1 MVSSHVLR
9 LSSPV
14 FEAMFDSQMI
24 ESQSKRLS
32 VEVASKE
39 AFEAFYEMLVPVS
52 ARKRRVLESDLAGIL
67 SLSDYYQVDAL
78 REECEDLMSK
88 MNPSPWLLVLSY
100 KHQLLKEYERCA
112 DAIAAGLLN
121 FS

>member
-1 MVSSHVLR
+1 
-9 LSSPV
+9 
-14 FEAMFDSQMI
+14 
-24 ESQSKRLS
+24 
-32 VEVASKE
+32 
-39 AFEAFYEMLVPVS
+39 MLVPVS
-52 ARKRRVLESDLAGIL
+52 ARKRRVLESDLVGIL

-112 DAIAAGLLN
+112 DAIAAGLLS
-121 FS
+121 FSLDELEEYPKLMMDVFKRVQRRGKAIASL